1 MRFATFK
8 ELRLDTASVIRDAGP
23 GQSVIITKRGKPV
36 AVLLPAD
43 EDSVE
48 DILKAAAGIRLAK
61 AFERS
66 QKAAKAAGLDKMTM
80 AQINAIIKEVRAERR
95 RG

>member
-8 ELRLDTASVIRDAGP
+8 DLRLNTASVIRDAGSAE
-23 GQSVIITKRGKPV
+23 SVIITKRGKPV
-36 AVLLPAD
+36 AVLIPAD

-48 DILKAAAGIRLAK
+48 EVLKAAAAVRLRRTFEAAQRDAK
-61 AFERS
+61 R
-66 QKAAKAAGLDKMTM
+66 AGADKMTM
-80 AQINAIIKEVRAERR
+80 AQINALVNKVRAERR